1 MEQVL
6 LLTFAITIL
15 FFCLKIVE
23 MKYLDKEV
31 KPFKTVLRDTI
42 SVFVSSIVCSFA
54 YFYFN
59 KQINDFFHIITAT
72 PTLSS
77 AANTPVFTDD
87 PGF

>member
-1 MEQVL
+1 MEQVFIL
-6 LLTFAITIL
+6 AISITLL
-15 FFCLKIVE
+15 FFVLKIIE

-31 KPFKTVLRDTI
+31 KPFKLIFRDTI
-42 SVFVSSIVCSFA
+42 IVFVSSIASSFV

-72 PTLSS
+72 QILSTE
-77 AANTPVFTDD
+77 ANTPVFTDE